1 LRAIDLN
8 PEANTVHPIAIYTYD
23 AGGERI
29 IKQNATSVAIY
40 ENALQ
45 VGTTIKNDFMLYPS
59 GMLVARPAADGTGAL
74 SYTKH
79 YFAGTQRVSSKIG
92 TTTNLGKF
100 LQEWTLI
107 ENSSGGAPINLVS
120 TSHDQLT
127 VAETG
132 ITNVYTAFEITPT
145 PTFSSNTAFLPIA
158 SFTAT
163 GTETETFW
171 FHPDHLGSSNYI
183 TNYIGDVSQHME
195 YFAFGETFIEEHK
208 NSHNSPYKF
217 NGKELDEESG
227 LYYYGARYFDPRI
240 SIWLSVDG
248 EYDRYP
254 HYSPYNYCLQN
265 PIVLLDPD
273 GNSPISIFIKQV
285 AKQGL
290 KRAAK
295 ESIEALVK
303 NRLKAYMSKSWAKQL
318 AGDALDAIDLATSQ
332 SWWEYAIEFIPVAGD
347 AYGAAKLG
355 EQGYNIY
362 KVTQKFES
370 VIKLTEKIATNSF
383 KLLGK
388 NKLIGKGADIVNSF
402 ITKINNQASHLGES
416 DLAGAV
422 KEIYG
427 LSSGKKADGTPF
439 QHLKEVQESL
449 NGMSNQISS
458 LKKQIK
464 GGGLEGDSLK
474 AAKGVLNDVEK
485 QYNNITNVLNSARKE
500 AKKF

>member
-1 LRAIDLN
+1 
-8 PEANTVHPIAIYTYD
+8 
-23 AGGERI
+23 
-29 IKQNATSVAIY
+29 
-40 ENALQ
+40 
-45 VGTTIKNDFMLYPS
+45 
-59 GMLVARPAADGTGAL
+59 
-74 SYTKH
+74 
-79 YFAGTQRVSSKIG
+79 
-92 TTTNLGKF
+92 
-100 LQEWTLI
+100 
-107 ENSSGGAPINLVS
+107 
-120 TSHDQLT
+120 
-127 VAETG
+127 
-132 ITNVYTAFEITPT
+132 
-145 PTFSSNTAFLPIA
+145 
-158 SFTAT
+158 
-163 GTETETFW
+163 
-171 FHPDHLGSSNYI
+171 
-183 TNYIGDVSQHME
+183 
-195 YFAFGETFIEEHK
+195 
-208 NSHNSPYKF
+208 
-217 NGKELDEESG
+217 
-227 LYYYGARYFDPRI
+227 
-240 SIWLSVDG
+240 
-248 EYDRYP
+248 
-254 HYSPYNYCLQN
+254 
-265 PIVLLDPD
+265 LDPD